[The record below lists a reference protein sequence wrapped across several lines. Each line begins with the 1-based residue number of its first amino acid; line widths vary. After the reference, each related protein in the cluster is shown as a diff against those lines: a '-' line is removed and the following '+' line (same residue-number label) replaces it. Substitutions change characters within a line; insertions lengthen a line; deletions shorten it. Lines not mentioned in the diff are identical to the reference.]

1 VRLTHHAKN
10 NLRLYNVTTQEVESV
25 VRNAFGKD
33 FEHRG
38 NPRYRGFIAG
48 QTYNVVVASDEPD
61 VIITHF
67 PEGRG

>member
-1 VRLTHHAKN
+1 VRFSHHAKN
-10 NLRLYNVTTQEVESV
+10 KLRLYEVTIQEVESV

-33 FEHRG
+33 FERRG

-48 QTYNVVVASDEPD
+48 RTYYVVVAADEPD

-67 PEGRG
+67 PEERG